1 MAGGRP
7 TKYTSESLNMVRM
20 LAKLGA
26 TNQEMAE
33 ALNVTLSTFHLW
45 RNTHEEFSDAIK
57 VGKDAADDRVA
68 ESLYQRAM
76 GYSHPE
82 LDIRVIDGAI
92 VETPVIKHYAP
103 DTTAAIFWLK
113 NRRPQEWRDKQEI
126 EHTGEVSLTNR
137 ITEARKRAR
146 PEADS

>member
-7 TKYTSESLNMVRM
+7 TKYSPENLKMVQM

-26 TNQEMAE
+26 TNLEMAE
-33 ALNVTLSTFHLW
+33 ALGVTLSTFHLW

-126 EHTGEVSLTNR
+126 EHTGEVTMTNR
-137 ITEARKRAR
+137 IIEARKRAR
-146 PEADS
+146 TEADS

>member
-7 TKYTSESLNMVRM
+7 TKYSPENLKMVQM

-26 TNQEMAE
+26 TNLEMAE
-33 ALNVTLSTFHLW
+33 ALGVTLSTFHLW

-92 VETPVIKHYAP
+92 VETPVMKHYAP

-146 PEADS
+146 TEADS

>member
-7 TKYTSESLNMVRM
+7 TKYTPENLNMVRM

>member
-7 TKYTSESLNMVRM
+7 TKYTPENLKMVQM

-26 TNQEMAE
+26 TNLEMAE
-33 ALNVTLSTFHLW
+33 ALNVSLSTLKLW
-45 RNTHEEFSDAIK
+45 MVQHEEFSAAVKI
-57 VGKDAADDRVA
+57 GKESADDRVA

-82 LDIRVIDGAI
+82 VDIRVIDGAI

-146 PEADS
+146 TEADS

>member
-7 TKYTSESLNMVRM
+7 TKYTPENLKMVQM

-26 TNQEMAE
+26 TNLEMAE
-33 ALNVTLSTFHLW
+33 ALGVTLSTFHLW

-92 VETPVIKHYAP
+92 VETPVMKHYAP

-146 PEADS
+146 TEADS

>member
-1 MAGGRP
+1 MPAGRP
-7 TKYTSESLNMVRM
+7 TKYTPENLKMVQM

-26 TNQEMAE
+26 TNLEMAE
-33 ALNVTLSTFHLW
+33 ALNVSLSTLKLW
-45 RNTHEEFSDAIK
+45 MVQHEEFSAAVKI
-57 VGKDAADDRVA
+57 GKESADDRVA

-82 LDIRVIDGAI
+82 VDIRVIDGAI

-126 EHTGEVSLTNR
+126 EHTGEVTMTNR
-137 ITEARKRAR
+137 IIEARKRAR
-146 PEADS
+146 TEADS

>member
-7 TKYTSESLNMVRM
+7 TKYTPENLSMVRM

-92 VETPVIKHYAP
+92 VETQVIKHYAP